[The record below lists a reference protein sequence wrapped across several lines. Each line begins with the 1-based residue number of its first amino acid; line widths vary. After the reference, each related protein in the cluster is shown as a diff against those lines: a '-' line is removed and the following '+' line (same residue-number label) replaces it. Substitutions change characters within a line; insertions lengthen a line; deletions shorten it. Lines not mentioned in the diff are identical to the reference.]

1 MTKRFKIHWLEYML
15 LLEILLQIINF
26 IFPEFKQLTY
36 FYLSDW
42 NPVSSEEEEG
52 YVYLFLIT
60 YK

>member
-1 MTKRFKIHWLEYML
+1 M
-15 LLEILLQIINF
+15 EILLQIINF